1 MNHLTVDS
9 HNESFHEVS
18 QLPNVARPVV
28 THQNTHRFTRD
39 AFEFSAMPLAEMLD
53 QERDIFP
60 SFSKRWE
67 LQWND
72 IQSVVQV
79 LSKFS
84 LVNERRNVTPR
95 TLAACGFE
103 RRAVSP
109 PRATQTASMLRTVQP
124 VESVNQALSHYREGK
139 VCRNKQ
145 MRPFR
150 VRSIQPPGIAALQR
164 ELTR

>member
-39 AFEFSAMPLAEMLD
+39 AFEFSAMPLAEMLEEMFD

-95 TLAACGFE
+95 TLATCGFE

-124 VESVNQALSHYREGK
+124 IAEAEFSADVIACLAACGALVLLLGDSGGRQIRHLH
-139 VCRNKQ
+139 
-145 MRPFR
+145 F
-150 VRSIQPPGIAALQR
+150 
-164 ELTR
+164 